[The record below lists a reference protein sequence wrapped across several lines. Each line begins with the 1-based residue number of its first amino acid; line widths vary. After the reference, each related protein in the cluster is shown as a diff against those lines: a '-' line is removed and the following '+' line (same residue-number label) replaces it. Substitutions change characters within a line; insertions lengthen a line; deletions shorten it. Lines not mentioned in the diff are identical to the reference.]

1 MATPLEKLERAESG
15 LQKSL
20 GPVTLSNIVVAN
32 MIGAG
37 IFTTSGLLLR
47 DLGHPLLML
56 ALWVL
61 GGLIALCGALSY
73 GELGAA
79 FPRAGGEYYFLSRL
93 FHPLAGFLSG
103 WVSFFVGFSAPIA
116 ASAVGFSEYLA
127 RAFPVLD
134 EPLNLGLTIPP
145 VVIKKAL
152 AISIIL
158 LFTLVHVRG
167 LKPGAR
173 VQNVLTA
180 GKVGLILFLVVVG
193 LASGKGNWQHLA
205 TGDWLPADFSSLKVI
220 GLSLMWIMFAYS
232 GWNAS
237 AYLGSEIKK
246 PRRDLPLSL
255 LLGTAVVILLYL
267 GLNLLFVYAIPPA
280 EMKGVIS
287 VGGLA
292 AGKLLGAGWEK
303 FVSIMM
309 AFALFSSLSA
319 FIIIGPRVYYAMASD
334 KLFFPFAARVDPLT
348 RVPALSIWLQ
358 GAIAAIILVSG
369 TFEHILT
376 YMGFSLGIF
385 PVLAVL
391 GVFRLR
397 KLHPENLRLPGFPV
411 VQVIY
416 LVVGVGILG
425 LGLLQSPGPS
435 AVAIL
440 TVLGG
445 IPAHYFFKKKYN
457 QGS

>member
-1 MATPLEKLERAESG
+1 MVKARLSDCE

-20 GPVTLSNIVVAN
+20 GPVTLSSIVVAN

-56 ALWVL
+56 ALWLL
-61 GGLIALCGALSY
+61 GGLIALCGTLSY

-116 ASAVGFSEYLA
+116 ASALGLSEYLS

-134 EPLNLGLTIPP
+134 QPLNLGFTLGPSSL
-145 VVIKKAL
+145 KKAL
-152 AISIIL
+152 AMSIIF
-158 LFTLVHVRG
+158 LFTMIHVRG
-167 LKPGAR
+167 LKPGAK
-173 VQNVLTA
+173 VQNVLTG

-193 LASGKGNWQHLA
+193 LASGKGNWQHL
-205 TGDWLPADFSSLKVI
+205 TEGDWPTADFSSLKVI

-237 AYLGSEIKK
+237 AYLGSEIKN
-246 PRRDLPLSL
+246 PGRDLPLSL
-255 LLGTAVVILLYL
+255 LLGTVVVSLLYL
-267 GLNLLFVYAIPPA
+267 SLNLLFIYAIPPT
-280 EMKGVIS
+280 EMKGVLP
-287 VGGLA
+287 VGSLA

-303 FVSIMM
+303 YMSIMM

-319 FIIIGPRVYYAMASD
+319 FIIIGPRVYYAMAAD
-334 KLFFPFAARVDPLT
+334 KLFFPFVARVDPVT

-397 KLHPENLRLPGFPV
+397 KNQPQNLRLPGFPI

-416 LVVGVGILG
+416 LVAGVGILG
-425 LGLLQSPGPS
+425 LGLLQSPEPS

-440 TVLGG
+440 TVLAG
-445 IPAHYFFKKKYN
+445 IPAYYFFKKKYS
-457 QGS
+457 QGP

>member
-1 MATPLEKLERAESG
+1 MKVPGRNEAE
-15 LQKSL
+15 LKKTL
-20 GPVTLSNIVVAN
+20 GPVSLSNIVVAN

-56 ALWVL
+56 ALWVV

-116 ASAVGFSEYLA
+116 ASAVGFSEYLS
-127 RAFPVLD
+127 RAFPVLN
-134 EPLNLGLTIPP
+134 EPLELGVTVLP
-145 VVIKKAL
+145 VVTRKAI
-152 AISIIL
+152 AILVIL
-158 LFTLVHVRG
+158 TFTLVHVQG

-173 VQNVLTA
+173 VQNVLTT
-180 GKVGLILFLVVVG
+180 GKVGLILFLVAIG
-193 LASGKGNWQHLA
+193 FASSRGSWSHFTSGE
-205 TGDWLPADFSSLKVI
+205 WLPADFSSLKVI

-237 AYLGSEIKK
+237 AYLGSEIKN

-255 LLGTAVVILLYL
+255 LLGTGVVILLYL
-267 GLNLLFVYAIPPA
+267 GLNLLYVYAVPPA
-280 EMKGVIS
+280 EMRGVIS

-292 AGKLLGAGWEK
+292 AGKLLGAGWER
-303 FVSIMM
+303 FLSIMI

-334 KLFFPFAARVDPLT
+334 RLFFPFAARVHPVS

-358 GAIAAIILVSG
+358 GAIAAVIVVSG

-385 PVLAVL
+385 PILAVL
-391 GVFRLR
+391 GVFKLR
-397 KLHPENLRLPGFPV
+397 KAHPDNLKLPGFPL

-416 LVVGVGILG
+416 LLAGVSILV

-440 TVLGG
+440 TVLAGL
-445 IPAHYFFKKKYN
+445 PAYYFFRKKYN
-457 QGS
+457 KGY

>member
-1 MATPLEKLERAESG
+1 MEIPGRNEPELKKT
-15 LQKSL
+15 L
-20 GPVTLSNIVVAN
+20 GPVSLSNIVVAN

-56 ALWVL
+56 GLWVI

-93 FHPLAGFLSG
+93 FHPMVGFLSG

-127 RAFPVLD
+127 RAFPALD
-134 EPLNLGLTIPP
+134 QPLNLGVTVLP
-145 VVIKKAL
+145 VVIKKAI
-152 AISIIL
+152 AIIIIL
-158 LFTLVHVRG
+158 IFTLVHVQG

-173 VQNVLTA
+173 VQNVLTV
-180 GKVGLILFLVVVG
+180 GKMGLILFLIAIG
-193 LASGKGNWQHLA
+193 FASSRGSWGHFA
-205 TGDWLPADFSSLKVI
+205 AGDWLPVEFSSLKVI

-237 AYLGSEIKK
+237 AYLGSEIKN

-255 LLGTAVVILLYL
+255 LVGTGVVILLYL
-267 GLNLLFVYAIPPA
+267 GLNLLFVYAVPPA

-303 FVSIMM
+303 FLSIMI

-334 KLFFPFAARVDPLT
+334 RLFFPFAARVHPVS

-358 GAIAAIILVSG
+358 GAIAVVIVVSG

-385 PVLAVL
+385 PILAVV
-391 GVFRLR
+391 GVFKLR
-397 KLHPENLRLPGFPV
+397 KDHPDNLKLPGFPL
-411 VQVIY
+411 VQIIY
-416 LVVGVGILG
+416 LLAGASILV

-440 TVLGG
+440 TVLAGL
-445 IPAHYFFKKKYN
+445 PAYYFFRKKYN
-457 QGS
+457 KVQ

>member
-1 MATPLEKLERAESG
+1 MVKAGYSDQELK
-15 LQKSL
+15 KSL

-56 ALWVL
+56 ALWLL
-61 GGLIALCGALSY
+61 GGLIALCGVLSY

-127 RAFPVLD
+127 RAFPALD
-134 EPLNLGLTIPP
+134 QPLNLGFTVPP
-145 VVIKKAL
+145 VVTKKAL
-152 AISIIL
+152 AMSIIL
-158 LFTLVHVRG
+158 LFTLIHVRG

-180 GKVGLILFLVVVG
+180 GKVVLILFLVVIG
-193 LASGKGNWQHLA
+193 LASGKGHWQHLTA
-205 TGDWLPADFSSLKVI
+205 GDWLPADFSSLKVI

-237 AYLGSEIKK
+237 AYLGSEIKN

-267 GLNLLFVYAIPPA
+267 SLNLLFIYAIPPA

-292 AGKLLGAGWEK
+292 AAN
-303 FVSIMM
+303 
-309 AFALFSSLSA
+309 FS
-319 FIIIGPRVYYAMASD
+319 
-334 KLFFPFAARVDPLT
+334 
-348 RVPALSIWLQ
+348 VPA
-358 GAIAAIILVSG
+358 GR
-369 TFEHILT
+369 
-376 YMGFSLGIF
+376 SLC
-385 PVLAVL
+385 P
-391 GVFRLR
+391 
-397 KLHPENLRLPGFPV
+397 
-411 VQVIY
+411 
-416 LVVGVGILG
+416 
-425 LGLLQSPGPS
+425 
-435 AVAIL
+435 
-440 TVLGG
+440 
-445 IPAHYFFKKKYN
+445 
-457 QGS
+457 